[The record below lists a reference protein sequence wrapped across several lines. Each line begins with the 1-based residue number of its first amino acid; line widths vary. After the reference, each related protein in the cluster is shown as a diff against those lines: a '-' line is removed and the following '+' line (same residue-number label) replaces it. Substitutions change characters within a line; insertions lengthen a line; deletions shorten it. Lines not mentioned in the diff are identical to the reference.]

1 MVFVVFF
8 AGEPVLAS
16 PSVIHKAPRPR
27 KHVSAA
33 GEKTQESPVPT
44 REKKKKS
51 SHKKAS
57 KSPEKVGPEYDPA
70 GKVDPFVPF
79 FVKDE
84 ERASSG
90 MRKISSEPSKLPPLP
105 PPPPGRIL
113 PKVEISELRL
123 TAVIKGKNTA
133 FAMVQG
139 PEGKGHVLKEG
150 EYVGK
155 KGGLI
160 ESIVSKE
167 EMTSLGLK
175 VVRKVVVRVPVRRKR
190 DGSVE
195 YERID
200 IRMGS
205 ES

>member
-1 MVFVVFF
+1 MFVVFF
-8 AGEPVLAS
+8 AGESVWAS
-16 PSVIHKAPRPR
+16 PSVIHKGPRPR
-27 KHVSAA
+27 KHVRAV
-33 GEKTQESPVPT
+33 GEKTQKSPVPAG
-44 REKKKKS
+44 EKKKKS
-51 SHKKAS
+51 SQKKAS
-57 KSPEKVGPEYDPA
+57 KGPEKAGPEYDPA

-84 ERASSG
+84 KRVSPG
-90 MRKISSEPSKLPPLP
+90 MKKVSTEPGKLPPLP

-113 PKVEISELRL
+113 PEVEISELRL

-139 PEGKGHVLKEG
+139 PEGKGYVLQEG
-150 EYVGK
+150 EHVGK

-160 ESIVSKE
+160 ESIVFKE

-175 VVRKVVVRVPVRRKR
+175 VIRKVVVRIPVRRKK

-195 YERID
+195 YERVEIK
-200 IRMGS
+200 MGS